1 MAPGFAMLQP
11 GEVMSG
17 KCFLLIPMLVLA
29 IPAGGAANAGLDL
42 SGTWKMDPSRSESA
56 HQEVPIG
63 PVVLVV
69 KQTPADITIETR
81 RTEAGNTAVQTEV
94 LTYKLNG
101 AESTTVSQGKDP
113 VKTKAHWE
121 GRKLITETARSI
133 NGASVTTRYVHT
145 LSETRKELK
154 VEKTLTVQH
163 GYEFAGARTSGT
175 GTDVF
180 VKSAE

>member
-1 MAPGFAMLQP
+1 MLQP
-11 GEVMSG
+11 GEVMSK

-29 IPAGGAANAGLDL
+29 IPDRGIANAGLDL

-81 RTEAGNTAVQTEV
+81 HTEPGKTAVQSEV

-101 AESTTVSQGKDP
+101 TETTTVPQGKDP

-121 GRKLITETARSI
+121 GRKLITETERNI

-145 LSETRKELK
+145 LNESRKELK

-163 GYEFAGARTSGT
+163 GYQFEGAKTSGT

-180 VKSAE
+180 IKSAE